1 MHVLTQDTPCV
12 LLHNMVGAVLKNVST
27 GVLIQPTNR
36 MMHTIPL
43 DDVVMRVRLAR
54 VLSGFDDLDPPPIQP
69 QGSEEHKTLVDC
81 FGWPLTWPKTQ
92 IRLGAIG
99 RTIG

>member
-12 LLHNMVGAVLKNVST
+12 LLHNVAGGVLKNVAM
-27 GVLIQPTNR
+27 GVLIQPANR

-54 VLSGFDDLDPPPIQP
+54 VLSGFDDLDPPSNLREPR
-69 QGSEEHKTLVDC
+69 STR
-81 FGWPLTWPKTQ
+81 PLLIASDGP
-92 IRLGAIG
+92 
-99 RTIG
+99 